1 MRRIAISV
9 SLVVWALCAT
19 LVAFWVAST
28 PPSQGSIDL
37 GKGINLLVGLALLSP
52 LGLTTYLNTLGERWD
67 LLRILTLVPL
77 IAAVLG
83 LTSGI
88 LFFWGNIAQ

>member
-52 LGLTTYLNTLGERWD
+52 VGLTTYLNTLGERWD

-83 LTSGI
+83 LSSAI